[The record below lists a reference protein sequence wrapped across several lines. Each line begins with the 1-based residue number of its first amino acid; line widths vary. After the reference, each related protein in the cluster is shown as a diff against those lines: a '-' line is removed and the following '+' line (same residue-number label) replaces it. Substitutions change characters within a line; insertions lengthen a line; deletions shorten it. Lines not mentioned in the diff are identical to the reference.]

1 MEISANMVKELRES
15 TGAGMMDCKKALQEA
30 NGDMQKAV
38 DILREKGLGKAAKKA
53 DRLASEG
60 LVSVVVSSDNKT
72 ATITEINSET
82 DFVAKNATFVDLVKN
97 TTLHVQTNAI
107 TTIDELKES
116 SIGGVKFEE
125 FFQSQIA
132 TIGENLVV
140 RRFETIKASKNGI
153 VAGYIHSNSRV
164 GVLIGA
170 ACDSEAT
177 ASKIGDFLRNLCMH
191 AAAMKPQVISYKE
204 FSPDFVEKEYLAL
217 KGELEKEN
225 EELVRLKK
233 PLHKIPEF
241 ASRAQ
246 LSGEVIAKAT
256 ERLKEELRKQGKP
269 EAIWDKILPGQIE
282 RYIADNTQLDQRLT
296 LLGQFY
302 VMDDKKTI
310 EQVIAE
316 EAKKLGGEIEI
327 VSYVR
332 FEVGEGLE
340 KKTEDFAA
348 EVAAQMALL
357 STLCTPLWMYLL
369 FSYPFHSLFL
379 Y

>member
-125 FFQSQIA
+125 FFFFFIA

-153 VAGYIHSNSRV
+153 VSGYIHSNSRV

-246 LSGEVIAKAT
+246 LSDEVIAKAT

-348 EVAAQMALL
+348 EVAAQMA
-357 STLCTPLWMYLL
+357 
-369 FSYPFHSLFL
+369 
-379 Y
+379 

>member
-1 MEISANMVKELRES
+1 MEISANMVKELREN

-30 NGDMQKAV
+30 NGDIQKAV

-225 EELVRLKK
+225 DELIRLKK

-246 LSGEVIAKAT
+246 LSDEVIAKAT
-256 ERLKEELRKQGKP
+256 EKLKEELRKQGKP

-348 EVAAQMALL
+348 EVAAQMA
-357 STLCTPLWMYLL
+357 
-369 FSYPFHSLFL
+369 
-379 Y
+379 